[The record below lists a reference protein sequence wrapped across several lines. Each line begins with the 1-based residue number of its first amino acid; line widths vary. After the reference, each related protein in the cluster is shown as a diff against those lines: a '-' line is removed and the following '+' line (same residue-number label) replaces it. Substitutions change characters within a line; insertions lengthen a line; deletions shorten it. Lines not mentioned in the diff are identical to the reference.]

1 MYLGH
6 SLVICSNYPQKIVD
20 LIVDKHHLRRY
31 FSQVVGGD
39 TLPVCKPDPGHLVY
53 SVEASGRDLS
63 GAIMICDNLIDIKAA
78 KAASI
83 PIIAYPKDEIMKEQ
97 MQKFHPEIFIE
108 SLQEIPDALEQ
119 LMANSMY

>member
-1 MYLGH
+1 M
-6 SLVICSNYPQKIVD
+6 D

-39 TLPVCKPDPGHLVY
+39 FLPVCKPDPGHLVF

-108 SLQEIPDALEQ
+108 SLQEIPGALEQ